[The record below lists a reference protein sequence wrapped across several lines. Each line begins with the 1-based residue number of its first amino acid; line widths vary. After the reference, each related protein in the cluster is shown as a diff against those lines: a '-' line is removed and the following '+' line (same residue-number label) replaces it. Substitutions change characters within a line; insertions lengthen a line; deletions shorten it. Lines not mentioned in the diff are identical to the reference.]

1 MKPILLI
8 ADGDIE
14 LRERFEMFLSE
25 HGYDVEIASDG
36 LDCMEKLRQLTPSAL
51 ILDHNLHWGGADGVV
66 ACLREQSGFSDVPV
80 VLTATAGA
88 CMHLIEPPIVSF
100 LQKPFGLRILLDSV
114 VTAVSK
120 SPREKHAVSSE
131 N

>member
-14 LRERFEMFLSE
+14 LRELFEMFLNE

-36 LDCMEKLRQLTPSAL
+36 LDCLQKLRQRTPAAL
-51 ILDHNLHWGGADGVV
+51 ILDHNLQWGGADGVV
-66 ACLREQSGFSDVPV
+66 ACLREQNGVSEVPV
-80 VLTATAGA
+80 VLTATAGS
-88 CMHLIEPPIVSF
+88 CLHLIEPPIVSF

-120 SPREKHAVSSE
+120 SRREKRTVSSE